1 MTIQRRIAI
10 FLATAAVALAAPAA
24 SFACEPYTFE
34 ADQDQFRLSQG
45 VQWAFAAD
53 VVEEV
58 PNPEVPDRPMA
69 VILEV
74 RDAFV
79 GDVSMPGLRI
89 EQDDG
94 CDGFWYQA
102 GDRVIAAIGRGPGL
116 SPPFSGIS
124 NYQVAVWVIRDGKV
138 DATVRAPWVAGRS
151 PQTERQLR
159 AELAAMPDTATAD
172 AVAAPATPSSALAL
186 LAFAAILTAMF
197 TSRSIGRPRD
207 GAREGDRR

>member
-1 MTIQRRIAI
+1 MTIPRRIAI

-24 SFACEPYTFE
+24 AFACEPYTFGD
-34 ADQDQFRLSQG
+34 DQDQFRLSQG

-94 CDGFWYQA
+94 CDGFWYH
-102 GDRVIAAIGRGPGL
+102 IP
-116 SPPFSGIS
+116 
-124 NYQVAVWVIRDGKV
+124 
-138 DATVRAPWVAGRS
+138 
-151 PQTERQLR
+151 
-159 AELAAMPDTATAD
+159 AD
-172 AVAAPATPSSALAL
+172 P
-186 LAFAAILTAMF
+186 
-197 TSRSIGRPRD
+197 
-207 GAREGDRR
+207 E